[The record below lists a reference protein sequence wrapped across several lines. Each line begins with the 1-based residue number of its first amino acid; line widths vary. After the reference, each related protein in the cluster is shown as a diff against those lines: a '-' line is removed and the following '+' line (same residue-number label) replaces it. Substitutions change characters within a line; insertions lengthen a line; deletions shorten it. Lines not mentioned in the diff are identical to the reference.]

1 MDQQPRAQRPP
12 GETRHEVP
20 DEGQEE
26 APPTPPAD
34 PDRPTDDV
42 KAGNTLVEPAPG
54 A

>member
-1 MDQQPRAQRPP
+1 MDQQPRAPRAP

-26 APPTPPAD
+26 ASPTPPAD

-42 KAGNTLVEPAPG
+42 KAGDTLVEPTPG